1 MLRKNIKII
10 NKLGVHARPAALL
23 VKLASKFESDIYIS
37 KGGQE
42 VNGKSIMGVMMLAAE
57 PGSTLTVSIS
67 GIDEKAAME
76 AIDELISVR
85 KFDE

>member
-1 MLRKNIKII
+1 MLKKKIKII

-23 VKLASKFESDIYIS
+23 VKLASKFNSDIYIS

-57 PGSTLTVSIS
+57 PGSILTISID
-67 GIDEKAAME
+67 GKDEKEAME
-76 AIDELISVR
+76 AINELISVR

>member
-1 MLRKNIKII
+1 MLKKNIKII

-57 PGSTLTVSIS
+57 PGSMITVSIS
-67 GIDEKAAME
+67 GTDEEAAME
-76 AIDELISVR
+76 AIDELISIR

>member
-1 MLRKNIKII
+1 MIKKSFTIQ
-10 NKLGVHARPAALL
+10 NKLGVHARPAALF
-23 VKLASKFESDIYIS
+23 VKLSNKYRSDIYLS

-57 PGSTLTVSIS
+57 KGSTLTVSIE
-67 GIDEKAAME
+67 GVDEVEAMN
-76 AIDELISVR
+76 AIEDLVVVR